1 MKLVIAGVALILTFP
16 VVAAGAVVDA
26 LAAEAPPA
34 VVAGDIDALRT
45 QVLSDP
51 RVRLSANARQDIEDG
66 RVDARVLN
74 ALVFLSARHDLGWV
88 GPFVSG
94 HSYFVKGTMRVSNHV
109 RGRAVD
115 ISVIDGA
122 MVSTRNASALEAARA
137 ALSLPAPLRPDEV
150 GSPWS
155 LSEPGAFSNVMHQ
168 DHLHLGWGGNP

>member
-1 MKLVIAGVALILTFP
+1 MKLLIAGVALILTFP

-26 LAAEAPPA
+26 LAADAPTA
-34 VVAGDIDALRT
+34 VVAGDIDALRA

-51 RVRLSANARQDIEDG
+51 RIRLSANARRDIEDA

-74 ALVFLSARHDLGWV
+74 ALVFLAARHDLGWV

-115 ISVIDGA
+115 ISIIDGA
-122 MVSTRNASALEAARA
+122 AVSIRNAGALEAARA
-137 ALSLPAPLRPDEV
+137 VLSLPPPLRPDEV

-155 LSEPGAFSNVMHQ
+155 LSEPGAFSNAMHRN
-168 DHLHLGWGGNP
+168 HLHLGWGVNQ